1 MSAKFRTLT
10 IAAVVI
16 IAVVGFFA
24 LRDNYP
30 PKGDE
35 VTGAIGTVEKHQE
48 SQITPS
54 DVVLEG
60 YDVAEQQAI
69 IEEWLGEDATI
80 DEVANLMG
88 RASAQE
94 RARFYKSA
102 DFKMARAMFERQSID
117 NQRAILQRVDK
128 SLDRTTFAERSV
140 AEQEKVLA
148 RVTPEDAAAM
158 VRDATQ
164 AERRSLA
171 RAIPAQER
179 YSLFERASVAEK
191 RTVLSRSTPDFQR
204 VLFERQSLER
214 QWAQMQ
220 RTLSAQEKS
229 MVLSRLD
236 PQGKMFL
243 FAKMPAQ
250 ERVNAFVELG
260 KQDRNVYARMNVDN
274 EKSFRGMDQGRQ
286 IAAMERCGVEIQAA
300 AFDRTSLERQI
311 AAMERVNAQM
321 GARDIQMQR
330 QILARTTPQERV
342 SMYRALPDNERVI
355 AFDRAFR
362 GVQQ

>member
-16 IAVVGFFA
+16 IAVVGFFT

-60 YDVAEQQAI
+60 YDTAEQQAI
-69 IEEWLGEDATI
+69 IEEWLGEDATVE
-80 DEVANLMG
+80 EVANLMG

-102 DFKMARAMFERQSID
+102 SPEMARAMFERQSID

-128 SLDRTTFAERSV
+128 SLDRTTFAERSAV
-140 AEQEKVLA
+140 EQQKVLA

-158 VRDATQ
+158 VRDASQ

-191 RTVLSRSTPDFQR
+191 QTVLSRTTPDFQR

-214 QWAQMQ
+214 QWSQMN

-229 MVLSRLD
+229 FVLSRLD

-250 ERVNAFVELG
+250 ERVNAY
-260 KQDRNVYARMNVDN
+260 YALSAEARSRAFERMGVT
-274 EKSFRGMDQGRQ
+274 EKNFREMSQERQ
-286 IAAMERCGVEIQAA
+286 IAAMERCGAEIQAA

-330 QILARTTPQERV
+330 QILARTTPQQRV

-355 AFDRAFR
+355 AFDRAFK
-362 GVQQ
+362 GVQ